1 MAAKDVIFGGEA
13 RARMVEGVNI
23 LANAVKVTLGPKG
36 RNVVLER
43 SFGAPTVTKDGVS
56 VAKEIE
62 LKDKLQNMG
71 AQMVKEV
78 ASKTSD
84 IAGDGTTTA
93 TVLAQAIVHEGMKYV
108 AAGMNPMDLK
118 RGIDKAVTALVA
130 ELKKA
135 SKATTTSK
143 EIAQVGSIS
152 ANSDEAIGK
161 IIADAMDKV
170 GKEGV
175 ITVEDGKSLDS
186 ELDVVEG
193 MQFDRGY
200 LSPYFINN
208 PEKQAAL
215 LDNPFVLLY
224 DKKISNIRDLL
235 PTLEQVAKSGR
246 PLLIISEDVEG
257 EALAT
262 LVVNTIRGILK
273 VVAVKAP
280 GFGDRRKA
288 MLEDIAILTGGKVIA
303 EEVGMSLEKVTLADL
318 GSAKRIE
325 VGKENTI
332 IIDGAGAAADIE
344 ARVKQVRV
352 QIEEATSDYDREKLQ
367 ERVAKLAGGVAVI
380 KVGAATEVEMKEKK
394 ARVEDAL
401 HATRAAVEE
410 GIVAGGGVA
419 LLRAKQTAG
428 KIKGD
433 NADQDHGIALVL
445 KAIEAPLREIVFNAG
460 GEASVV
466 VNAVMAGTGNY
477 GFNAANDTYGDMI
490 EMGILDPTKV
500 TRTALQNAASVSSLM
515 LTTECM
521 VAESAK
527 ADGGGGMGGMGGGD
541 MGGMG
546 GMGGMG
552 M

>member
-13 RARMVEGVNI
+13 RHRMVEGVNI

-118 RGIDKAVTALVA
+118 RGIDKAVSALVA

-152 ANSDEAIGK
+152 ANSDDAIGK

-246 PLLIISEDVEG
+246 PLLIIAEEVEG

-332 IIDGAGAAADIE
+332 IIDGAGANADIE

-419 LLRAKQTAG
+419 LLRAKQAAG
-428 KIKGD
+428 TIKGD
-433 NADQDHGIALVL
+433 NADQDAGIKLVL
-445 KAIEAPLREIVFNAG
+445 KAIEAPLREIVFNGG

-466 VNAVMAGTGNY
+466 VNAVLAGKGNY

-500 TRTALQNAASVSSLM
+500 TRTALQNAASVASLM

-521 VAESAK
+521 VAEAPK
-527 ADGGGGMGGMGGGD
+527 AEAGGGMPGGMGD

>member
-1 MAAKDVIFGGEA
+1 MAPRRGERKFRQICVPAVRGCLETAINARIISTLRWGVLKRFPCREFGGAGMAWRRVIDFTDNRSNAMNLRPLHDRVIVKRIESETTTASGIVIPDNAAEKPDQGEVRAVGPGKKNDKGEWIALNVKVGDRVLFGKYSGQTVKVHRDELLVMKEDNLFAVVEKYFPPVPKQTFSSIRRYQRAEKEVFFGGEA

-36 RNVVLER
+36 RNVVIER

-71 AQMVKEV
+71 AQLVKEV

-84 IAGDGTTTA
+84 NAGDGTTTA
-93 TVLAQAIVHEGMKYV
+93 TVLAQAIVREGFKYV
-108 AAGMNPMDLK
+108 AAGINPMDLK

-135 SKATTTSK
+135 SKPTTTSK

-152 ANSDEAIGK
+152 ANADETIGK
-161 IIADAMDKV
+161 LIADAMDKV

-175 ITVEDGKSLDS
+175 ITVEDGKSLES

-208 PEKQAAL
+208 PDKQAAL
-215 LDNPFVLLY
+215 LDNPFVLLF
-224 DKKISNIRDLL
+224 DTKISNIRDLL
-235 PTLEQVAKSGR
+235 PTLEQVAKAGR
-246 PLLIISEDVEG
+246 PLLIIAEEVEG

-303 EEVGMSLEKVTLADL
+303 EEVGLTLENVTVKML
-318 GSAKRIE
+318 GR
-325 VGKENTI
+325 
-332 IIDGAGAAADIE
+332 AG
-344 ARVKQVRV
+344 
-352 QIEEATSDYDREKLQ
+352 
-367 ERVAKLAGGVAVI
+367 
-380 KVGAATEVEMKEKK
+380 
-394 ARVEDAL
+394 
-401 HATRAAVEE
+401 
-410 GIVAGGGVA
+410 
-419 LLRAKQTAG
+419 
-428 KIKGD
+428 
-433 NADQDHGIALVL
+433 
-445 KAIEAPLREIVFNAG
+445 
-460 GEASVV
+460 
-466 VNAVMAGTGNY
+466 
-477 GFNAANDTYGDMI
+477 
-490 EMGILDPTKV
+490 
-500 TRTALQNAASVSSLM
+500 
-515 LTTECM
+515 
-521 VAESAK
+521 
-527 ADGGGGMGGMGGGD
+527 
-541 MGGMG
+541 
-546 GMGGMG
+546 
-552 M
+552 